1 MEGSPFFNA
10 KVICPF
16 FKVSVK
22 LGVTQTFQTITIYSL
37 NVNVMS
43 DAICHIYPSGVTQRL

>member
-22 LGVTQTFQTITIYSL
+22 LGVTQTFQTITIYNL

-43 DAICHIYPSGVTQRL
+43 DAICHIYPSGAAQRL